1 MDKKKKDE
9 EERMKKIKSGKKND
23 PFLLSSIKKYTEDN
37 SNIASTSMLNEVN
50 QFFPGVIPEEKA
62 ENEEDEDYS
71 KKNFKK
77 NSKIKYPKK
86 ESSSKKDKKEN
97 DKKSKS
103 KSKSKKVSDFGEKLN
118 KEKNQ
123 NKIIKSEKEE
133 EKEEQKEEEKK
144 EGKNPKKQKNKK
156 KISQSKKSN
165 GLGIAEK
172 PKISIKNESNKRQFD
187 DNNENEEFSDY
198 GDKLQSSDSDVPKKR
213 KIKVKDPKFPKLPKK
228 LVRDRYYSENQ
239 ELIRMYHAQENMKL
253 FTYDIETDKQ
263 PKGFGING
271 RYSLRN
277 RIPPLRKE
285 FGEHAHYVYGKNG
298 PELIY
303 VEKVSNPFAG
313 FTYINNKAKNQI
325 EENINRKRKK
335 LVKGGVIL
343 EENSSDNSSDNNSEE
358 KDKNNDE
365 NKDDYNS
372 DLLNSQDFSEFGE
385 DEARFLKIPKGG
397 KKNAAKN
404 YDTLLTI
411 KVHEA
416 QGKNMIKVDK
426 ITYKDLKSGDTVRVN
441 KNQIYEILNFS
452 DYELIVQLL
461 LDEEDN

>member
-1 MDKKKKDE
+1 MEKKKKDE
-9 EERMKKIKSGKKND
+9 EEKMKKTKSGKKND

-37 SNIASTSMLNEVN
+37 SNIASTSMLNEVK
-50 QFFPGVIPEEKA
+50 QFFPGVIPEENS

-77 NSKIKYPKK
+77 NSKAKYPKK
-86 ESSSKKDKKEN
+86 ESQSNKEKKEEI
-97 DKKSKS
+97 KKS
-103 KSKSKKVSDFGEKLN
+103 KSKSKKVSDFGEKLK

-123 NKIIKSEKEE
+123 NKIIQSEKEE
-133 EKEEQKEEEKK
+133 VKEEKEDKK
-144 EGKNPKKQKNKK
+144 ERNNSKKQKNKK
-156 KISQSKKSN
+156 KTSQSKKSN

-172 PKISIKNESNKRQFD
+172 PKISTKNESTKRKFD
-187 DNNENEEFSDY
+187 DNDENEEFSDY
-198 GDKLQSSDSDVPKKR
+198 GDQLQSSDSDVPKKR
-213 KIKVKDPKFPKLPKK
+213 KIKIKDPKFPKLPKK

-239 ELIRMYHAQENMKL
+239 ELIREYHAQENLKL
-253 FTYDIETDKQ
+253 FTYDIEIDKQ

-271 RYSLRN
+271 RYSLRH
-277 RIPPLRKE
+277 RFPPLRKE
-285 FGEHAHYVYGKNG
+285 FGECAHYVYGKNG
-298 PELIY
+298 PELQYI
-303 VEKVSNPFAG
+303 EKVSTQFAG

-325 EENINRKRKK
+325 EEKRQKKKKK
-335 LVKGGVIL
+335 LVKGGIII
-343 EENSSDNSSDNNSEE
+343 EENSSENSSEE
-358 KDKNNDE
+358 KDKNDNEENNDE
-365 NKDDYNS
+365 YNS

-411 KVHEA
+411 KIHEA

-426 ITYKDLKSGDTVRVN
+426 IEYKDLKSGDTIRVN

-452 DYELIVQLL
+452 DYDLIVQLL